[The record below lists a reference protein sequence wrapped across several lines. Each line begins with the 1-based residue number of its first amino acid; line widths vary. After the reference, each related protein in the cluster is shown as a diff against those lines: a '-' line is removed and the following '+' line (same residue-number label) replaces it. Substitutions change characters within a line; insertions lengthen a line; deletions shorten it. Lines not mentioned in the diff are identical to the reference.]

1 MLQREKVIIVELAD
15 IKKSLSEST
24 DEELVAMLSGIRN
37 SRRTP
42 KVNPTKPKPV
52 RAAQTAKSEPS
63 LDALLNGM
71 TKDQIAQLML
81 ALGGG
86 K

>member
-1 MLQREKVIIVELAD
+1 MELAD

>member
-1 MLQREKVIIVELAD
+1 VELAD

>member
-1 MLQREKVIIVELAD
+1 VELAD

-42 KVNPTKPKPV
+42 KANPTKPRPAKVAKP
-52 RAAQTAKSEPS
+52 AKSEPS

-71 TKDQIAQLML
+71 TKDQIEKLML